1 VSVTH
6 RIVVVGAGQAG
17 LQLCE
22 TLRRS
27 GHTGPLVLVGDEP
40 HLPYQR
46 PPLSKKFLTGELDA
60 ARLALRPAEQ
70 LAKLDVAL
78 KLGVAVSAIQRD
90 AHEVVLADG
99 ERLGYD
105 RLVLAT
111 GTRVRRLPAPGAALE
126 GVCHLR
132 GLDDAQAIKDRLG
145 AARRLVVIGGGFIGL
160 EVAAVARSLGK
171 DVTIVEAQDR
181 LMPRVVAPLVSE
193 HYARVHAGHGVHIH
207 LNTQVE
213 GIVRAGEALAVAL
226 DEGASLPADLVVVG
240 IGVVPNVELAREAG
254 LHCENGIVVDEYA
267 QSSDRHVLAIGDV
280 AWHRN
285 VLLDTSH
292 RLESVQHAV
301 DQAKTAAATLLG
313 KPVPYAQVPWF
324 WSDQYDLKL
333 QMAGI
338 NRGHDSVV
346 LRGTPDSGAFS
357 VCYYEGTRLLAMDS
371 INKPLDHML
380 ARKLLAAGVTVPPT
394 AAADPEFEL
403 KTLLPAG

>member
-1 VSVTH
+1 MSVTH

-78 KLGVAVSAIQRD
+78 KLGVAVLAIHRD
-90 AHEVVLADG
+90 AQEVVLADG
-99 ERLGYD
+99 EHLAYD

-111 GTRVRRLPAPGAALE
+111 GTRVRRLPAPGAELD

-160 EVAAVARSLGK
+160 EVAAVARALGK
-171 DVTIVEAQDR
+171 DVTVVEAQDR

-193 HYARVHAGHGVHIH
+193 HYARVHTGHGVHLH

-213 GIVRAGEALAVAL
+213 GIVPAGAVLAVAL
-226 DEGASLPADLVVVG
+226 DDGASLPADLVVVG

-267 QSSDRHVLAIGDV
+267 QSSDPHVLAIGDV

-285 VLLDTSH
+285 VLLGTSH

-357 VCYYEGTRLLAMDS
+357 VCYYEGARLLAMDS

-380 ARKLLAAGVTVPPT
+380 ARKLLAADVAVPPV
-394 AAADPEFEL
+394 AAADPESDL